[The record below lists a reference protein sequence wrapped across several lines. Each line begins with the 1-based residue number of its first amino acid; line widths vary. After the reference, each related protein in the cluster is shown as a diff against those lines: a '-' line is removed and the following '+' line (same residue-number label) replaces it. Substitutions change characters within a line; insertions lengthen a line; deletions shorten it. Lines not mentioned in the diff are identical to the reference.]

1 MAFETMDKATAK
13 QVGEVAVQA
22 LKEALKAHGVTVERG
37 GGTYDPKA
45 GTLGIKFTF
54 TVAGADGKEVA
65 DFNRY
70 HYRFPAYEIGA
81 TFKSNGHTFTLA
93 GYKPRSSKRP
103 FVANRSDGK
112 TYVFGWDALEQKLGD
127 KDAHA

>member
-1 MAFETMDKATAK
+1 MTFKTMDKPTAGL
-13 QVGEVAVQA
+13 VGKAAMKAMEEVM
-22 LKEALKAHGVTVERG
+22 KSHGVKVERG
-37 GGTYDPKA
+37 GGTYDPAA

-54 TVAGADGKEVA
+54 TLDGADGKEVA

-70 HYRFPAYEIGA
+70 NYQFPAYEIGA
-81 TFKSNGHTFTLA
+81 TFKSNGHIFTLA

-103 FVANRSDGK
+103 FVAKRSDGK
-112 TYVFGWDALEQKLGD
+112 EFVFGWDALEQKLGD